1 MKQIFIAGG
10 AGYIGSA
17 CTEYMLNKGYQV
29 TVFDSLVTGHE
40 KAIDK
45 RATFIRGDLADR
57 EKLLEIFRNGSYDAV
72 MHFAAFSL
80 VGESMK
86 DPGKYFRN
94 NLANAINLAD
104 AAVEGKVQAFVFSST
119 AATFGEPKEIPIAE
133 TAEQLPINPYGES
146 KLCFEKVLKWYSRIY
161 GLKYVA
167 LRYFNAAGA
176 TENFGEDH
184 HPESH
189 LIPILLQVAQGK
201 REKAMIFGDD
211 YDTPDGTCIR
221 DYIHILD
228 LAQAHEK
235 ALYAPRSGHYNL
247 GTGAGLSVKEILDTA
262 RKVTGHPIPA
272 DVVPRR
278 PGDPPRLIACSDLA
292 KKELGWKP
300 EYENAGAIIESVW
313 KWLRKHPD
321 GYGDR

>member
-1 MKQIFIAGG
+1 MRVFVAGG

-17 CTEYMLNKGYQV
+17 CTEYLLDKGYEV
-29 TVFDSLVTGHE
+29 TVFDDLITGHRD
-40 KAIDK
+40 AVDP
-45 RATFIRGDLADR
+45 RATFIKANLEDR
-57 EKLLEIFRNGSYDAV
+57 ENLIKLVKAGGYDAI

-86 DPGKYFRN
+86 DPAKYFRN
-94 NLANAINLAD
+94 NLATAMNLAD
-104 AAVEGKVQAFVFSST
+104 AAVAGGVKTFVFSST
-119 AATFGEPKEIPIAE
+119 AATFGEPDEIPIRE
-133 TAEQLPINPYGES
+133 TTSQNPINPYGES
-146 KLCFEKVLKWYSRIY
+146 KLCFEKVLKWYSACY

-176 TENFGEDH
+176 TGKYGEDH
-184 HPESH
+184 NPETH

-201 REKAMIFGDD
+201 REKAMLFGDD

-235 ALYAPRSGHYNL
+235 AIYAPQSGHYNL
-247 GTGAGLSVKEILDTA
+247 GTGSGYSVKQILDAA

-278 PGDPPRLIACSDLA
+278 PGDPPRLIACSDKA
-292 KKELGWKP
+292 RTELGWTPQFEDP
-300 EYENAGAIIESVW
+300 EIIIESAW
-313 KWLRKHPD
+313 KWRLAHPD
-321 GYGDR
+321 GYEK

>member
-1 MKQIFIAGG
+1 MKNIFIAGG

-40 KAIDK
+40 KAVDK

-57 EKLLEIFRNGSYDAV
+57 EKLIEIFRNGSFDAV

-86 DPGKYFRN
+86 DPGKYIRN

-119 AATFGEPKEIPIAE
+119 AATFGEPREIPISE

-176 TENFGEDH
+176 TENFGEYH

-189 LIPILLQVAQGK
+189 
-201 REKAMIFGDD
+201 
-211 YDTPDGTCIR
+211 
-221 DYIHILD
+221 
-228 LAQAHEK
+228 
-235 ALYAPRSGHYNL
+235 PRSGHYNL

-278 PGDPPRLIACSDLA
+278 PGDPPRLIACSNLA

-300 EYENAGAIIESVW
+300 EFENAGAIIQSVW
-313 KWLRKHPD
+313 NWLQKHPD

>member
-1 MKQIFIAGG
+1 MVQ
-10 AGYIGSA
+10 
-17 CTEYMLNKGYQV
+17 Q
-29 TVFDSLVTGHE
+29 
-40 KAIDK
+40 
-45 RATFIRGDLADR
+45 DLR
-57 EKLLEIFRNGSYDAV
+57 V
-72 MHFAAFSL
+72 
-80 VGESMK
+80 
-86 DPGKYFRN
+86 
-94 NLANAINLAD
+94 
-104 AAVEGKVQAFVFSST
+104 
-119 AATFGEPKEIPIAE
+119 
-133 TAEQLPINPYGES
+133 
-146 KLCFEKVLKWYSRIY
+146 
-161 GLKYVA
+161 KYVA

-278 PGDPPRLIACSDLA
+278 PGRPAAPDRLLRSRQKGARMEAGIRECRSDYPVCLELASETSGTATGTDKNGVRMACH
-292 KKELGWKP
+292 
-300 EYENAGAIIESVW
+300 GAV
-313 KWLRKHPD
+313 
-321 GYGDR
+321 YGI

>member
-1 MKQIFIAGG
+1 MKNIFIAGG

-40 KAIDK
+40 KAVDK
-45 RATFIRGDLADR
+45 RATFIRGD
-57 EKLLEIFRNGSYDAV
+57 
-72 MHFAAFSL
+72 
-80 VGESMK
+80 
-86 DPGKYFRN
+86 
-94 NLANAINLAD
+94 LAD

-119 AATFGEPKEIPIAE
+119 AATFGEPREIPISE

-300 EYENAGAIIESVW
+300 EFENAGAIIQSVW
-313 KWLRKHPD
+313 NWLQKHPD